1 MKLLWHH
8 LQGRMKKRLQTE
20 RQKTPETNFRAQTTQ
35 MMIPKYQITIDH
47 IRSDQVESSR
57 AVEVTN
63 GFSQIFIKASCD
75 RSLILLNSH
84 ETLLSV
90 SCSLLFVY
98 CLLLLLL
105 CSQGAV
111 PSDSEVQADVAE
123 RDRPA
128 VAGCLLVRISTG
140 NCTADSEHNTD
151 SSLTASPLIKLLFS
165 LYLYMSMYLMYWI
178 LDTLGLRMQGEFGVL
193 VLPERVWTEEH
204 VQPHPGTGQRWV
216 WLLWRCLS
224 QSVRFMFDH
233 DPKLI
238 PQIHLQRFSH
248 KTVFIH
254 KL

>member
-1 MKLLWHH
+1 M
-8 LQGRMKKRLQTE
+8 
-20 RQKTPETNFRAQTTQ
+20 
-35 MMIPKYQITIDH
+35 
-47 IRSDQVESSR
+47 
-57 AVEVTN
+57 
-63 GFSQIFIKASCD
+63 
-75 RSLILLNSH
+75 
-84 ETLLSV
+84 
-90 SCSLLFVY
+90 LFVY
-98 CLLLLLL
+98 CLLLLLLL

-224 QSVRFMFDH
+224 QRVRFMFDH

-248 KTVFIH
+248 KTQTLTNTMNEWGSVVWFFVEQISMRFLFYCSYHSSQNVSCYGFSETGSSSQH
-254 KL
+254 KHLPMKSKYFKKWFHDVTSSYC